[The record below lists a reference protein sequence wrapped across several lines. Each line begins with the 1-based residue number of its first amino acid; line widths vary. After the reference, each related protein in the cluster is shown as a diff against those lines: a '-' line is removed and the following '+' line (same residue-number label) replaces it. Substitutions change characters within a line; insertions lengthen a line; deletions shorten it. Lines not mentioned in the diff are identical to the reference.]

1 MPVQALTLDALLTR
15 ADLWRG
21 QDIAANQGPRVASG
35 FAALDAALPDRGW
48 PCGCLSE
55 ILSPMRGLGEV
66 SLVLPA
72 LQALEN
78 SAGWIVLVAPPGRVH
93 APGWLARGLALSRV
107 LVVQA
112 GGQDAAWASEQL
124 LGSHALAALL
134 TWLPACT
141 PRQLRR
147 LQVAAAATTSLCLVF
162 RPLSAARHASPAPLR
177 LSLTG
182 SPRGLQVEVLKRR
195 GPPLAAPLNLSI
207 DRPLPWSRLP
217 QPAPTIARRP
227 RLGVEA

>member
-21 QDIAANQGPRVASG
+21 QATASNQGPSVVSG

-66 SLVLPA
+66 SLVVPA
-72 LQALEN
+72 LRALDAA
-78 SAGWIVLVAPPGRVH
+78 AGWIVLVAPPGRIH
-93 APGWLARGLALSRV
+93 APGWLMRGVPLSRL

-112 GGQDAAWASEQL
+112 GGQDAAWACEQL

-134 TWLPACT
+134 GWLPAST

-147 LQVAAAATTSLCLVF
+147 LQVAAAKTSSLCMVF

-182 SPRGLQVEVLKRR
+182 SPRGLQVELLKRR
-195 GPPLAAPLNLSI
+195 GPPLAAPLNLPI
-207 DRPLPWSRLP
+207 DRPLPWARLP
-217 QPAPTIARRP
+217 LRQPTVTPVARVR
-227 RLGVEA
+227 VEA